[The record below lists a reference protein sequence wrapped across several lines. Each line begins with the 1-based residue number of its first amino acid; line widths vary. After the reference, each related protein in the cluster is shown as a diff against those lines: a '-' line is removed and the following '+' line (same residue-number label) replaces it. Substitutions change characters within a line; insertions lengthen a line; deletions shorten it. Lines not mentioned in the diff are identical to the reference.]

1 MASNVLTY
9 QRQKTLSHEAT
20 TVGRSVSQ
28 TVLIKMS
35 LNVVWRSNSH
45 REVNTLRPIT
55 KTYLFCCVAK

>member
-35 LNVVWRSNSH
+35 LNVV
-45 REVNTLRPIT
+45 
-55 KTYLFCCVAK
+55 